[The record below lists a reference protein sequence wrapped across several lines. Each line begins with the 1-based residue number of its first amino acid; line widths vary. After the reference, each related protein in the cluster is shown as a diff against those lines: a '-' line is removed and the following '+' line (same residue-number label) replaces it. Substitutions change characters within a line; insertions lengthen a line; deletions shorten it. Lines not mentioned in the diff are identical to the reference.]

1 MLIQPTTIAQAQAAG
16 SPYFWDNGK
25 KKLAVTAEQLAALKA
40 GGQYDPAGGSALTQW
55 ANINTQPQA
64 PQMDLQPRL
73 DIPRM
78 PDRPRQELYPG
89 GPPDSFQPRQE
100 LYPGGPPPE
109 RPEPTL
115 PIHRQSP
122 VGDDYYRWRGFNRGE
137 APPEPSMMDRVR
149 GFVGGLI
156 PRATTESGVRSENPW
171 QLADRP
177 SPDYGGWRD
186 SPAPGWEQYPGERY
200 KVEGWP
206 GKGRGYRKSAAVDRP
221 VREGRVA
228 PVSYS
233 QVALDKIAD
242 WEGFRDKPFDDV
254 GTRRIGYGRKA
265 KKGETTSSDKE
276 RGWLMGKVQDI
287 GDWLDGVVTADLN
300 ANQKAAL
307 TSLVYNVGQGSFKKS
322 KALKALNAGDMDEFK
337 LQAFSKNKGWVK
349 SKGKFMEGLY
359 NRRKKEQ
366 ALFLG

>member
-16 SPYFWDNGK
+16 SPYFWDNGQ
-25 KKLAVTAEQLAALKA
+25 KKLAVTAEQLAAFR
-40 GGQYDPAGGSALTQW
+40 GGAQYDPAGGSALTQW
-55 ANINTQPQA
+55 ANINTQPQV

-137 APPEPSMMDRVR
+137 APPEPGMMDRVK
-149 GFVGGLI
+149 GFVGGIL
-156 PRATTESGVRSENPW
+156 PQARTESGI
-171 QLADRP
+171 
-177 SPDYGGWRD
+177 GGD
-186 SPAPGWEQYPGERY
+186 VAPRRLE
-200 KVEGWP
+200 
-206 GKGRGYRKSAAVDRP
+206 RP
-221 VREGRVA
+221 VREGRIA

-233 QVALDKIAD
+233 QVAMDKIAD
-242 WEGFRDKPFDDV
+242 WEGGYQDKPFTDV
-254 GTRRIGYGRKA
+254 DTKRIGFGRKY
-265 KKGETTSSDKE
+265 KKGEKTTEAKE

-287 GDWLDGVVTADLN
+287 GDFLDGVVTADLT

-307 TSLVYNVGQGSFKKS
+307 TSLVYNVGRTSFKKS

-366 ALFLG
+366 ALFFG

>member
-1 MLIQPTTIAQAQAAG
+1 MLVQPTTIAQAQAAG

-25 KKLAVTAEQLAALKA
+25 KKLAITAEQLAAFK
-40 GGQYDPAGGSALTQW
+40 GGAQYDPAGGSALTQW
-55 ANINTQPQA
+55 ANIQNQ
-64 PQMDLQPRL
+64 PQMDLEPVL
-73 DIPRM
+73 DIPR
-78 PDRPRQELYPG
+78 Q
-89 GPPDSFQPRQE
+89 
-100 LYPGGPPPE
+100 
-109 RPEPTL
+109 EPTL
-115 PIHRQSP
+115 PLRRRSP
-122 VGDDYYRWRGFNRGE
+122 VGDDYYQWRGFNRGE

-149 GFVGGLI
+149 GFVGGIL
-156 PRATTESGVRSENPW
+156 PGGRTESGV
-171 QLADRP
+171 
-177 SPDYGGWRD
+177 GGD
-186 SPAPGWEQYPGERY
+186 VAPRRLE
-200 KVEGWP
+200 
-206 GKGRGYRKSAAVDRP
+206 RP

-322 KALKALNAGDMDEFK
+322 KALKALNAGDMDEFRK
-337 LQAFSKNKGWVK
+337 QAFSKEQGWVK
-349 SKGKFMEGLY
+349 SKGKFIEGLH

-366 ALFLG
+366 ALFFG

>member
-1 MLIQPTTIAQAQAAG
+1 MLVQPTTIAQAQAAG

-25 KKLAVTAEQLAALKA
+25 KKLAITAEQLAAFK
-40 GGQYDPAGGSALTQW
+40 GGAQYDPAGGSALTQW
-55 ANINTQPQA
+55 ANIQTQPQV
-64 PQMDLQPRL
+64 PQMDLQPVL
-73 DIPRM
+73 DIPR
-78 PDRPRQELYPG
+78 Q
-89 GPPDSFQPRQE
+89 
-100 LYPGGPPPE
+100 
-109 RPEPTL
+109 EPTL
-115 PIHRQSP
+115 PLRRRSP
-122 VGDDYYRWRGFNRGE
+122 VGDDYYQWRGFNRGE

-149 GFVGGLI
+149 GFVGGIL
-156 PRATTESGVRSENPW
+156 PGGRTESGV
-171 QLADRP
+171 
-177 SPDYGGWRD
+177 GGD
-186 SPAPGWEQYPGERY
+186 VAPRRLE
-200 KVEGWP
+200 
-206 GKGRGYRKSAAVDRP
+206 RP

-337 LQAFSKNKGWVK
+337 RQAFSKEQGWVK
-349 SKGKFMEGLY
+349 SKGKFVKGLH
-359 NRRKKEQ
+359 NRRQKEQ
-366 ALFLG
+366 ALFFG

>member
-1 MLIQPTTIAQAQAAG
+1 MLVQPTTIAQAQAAG

-25 KKLAVTAEQLAALKA
+25 KKLAITAEQLAAFK
-40 GGQYDPAGGSALTQW
+40 GGAQYDPAGGSALTQW
-55 ANINTQPQA
+55 ANIQTQPQV
-64 PQMDLQPRL
+64 PQMDLQPVL
-73 DIPRM
+73 DIPR
-78 PDRPRQELYPG
+78 Q
-89 GPPDSFQPRQE
+89 
-100 LYPGGPPPE
+100 
-109 RPEPTL
+109 EPTL
-115 PIHRQSP
+115 PLRRRSP
-122 VGDDYYRWRGFNRGE
+122 VGDDYYQWRGFNRGE

-149 GFVGGLI
+149 GFVGGIL
-156 PRATTESGVRSENPW
+156 PGGRTESGV
-171 QLADRP
+171 
-177 SPDYGGWRD
+177 GGD
-186 SPAPGWEQYPGERY
+186 VAPRRLE
-200 KVEGWP
+200 
-206 GKGRGYRKSAAVDRP
+206 RP

-265 KKGETTSSDKE
+265 KKGETTTSDKE

-337 LQAFSKNKGWVK
+337 RQAFSKEQGWVK
-349 SKGKFMEGLY
+349 SKGKFVKGLH
-359 NRRKKEQ
+359 NRRQKEQ
-366 ALFLG
+366 ALFFG

>member
-1 MLIQPTTIAQAQAAG
+1 MLVQPTTIAQAQAAG

-25 KKLAVTAEQLAALKA
+25 KKLAITAEQLAAFK
-40 GGQYDPAGGSALTQW
+40 GGAQYDPAGGSALTQW
-55 ANINTQPQA
+55 ANIQTQPQV
-64 PQMDLQPRL
+64 PQMDLQPVL
-73 DIPRM
+73 DIPR
-78 PDRPRQELYPG
+78 Q
-89 GPPDSFQPRQE
+89 
-100 LYPGGPPPE
+100 
-109 RPEPTL
+109 EPTL
-115 PIHRQSP
+115 PLRRRSP
-122 VGDDYYRWRGFNRGE
+122 VGDDYYQWRGFNRGE

-149 GFVGGLI
+149 GFVGGIL
-156 PRATTESGVRSENPW
+156 PGGRTESGV
-171 QLADRP
+171 
-177 SPDYGGWRD
+177 GGD
-186 SPAPGWEQYPGERY
+186 VAPRRLE
-200 KVEGWP
+200 
-206 GKGRGYRKSAAVDRP
+206 RP

-322 KALKALNAGDMDEFK
+322 KALKALNAGDMDEFRK
-337 LQAFSKNKGWVK
+337 QAFSKEQGWVK
-349 SKGKFMEGLY
+349 SKGKFVKGLH
-359 NRRKKEQ
+359 NRRQKEQ
-366 ALFLG
+366 ALFFG

>member
-1 MLIQPTTIAQAQAAG
+1 MLVQPTTIAQAQAAG

-25 KKLAVTAEQLAALKA
+25 KKLAVTAEQLAAFR
-40 GGQYDPAGGSALTQW
+40 GGAQYDPEGGSALTQW
-55 ANINTQPQA
+55 ANIQNQ
-64 PQMDLQPRL
+64 PQMDLQPIL
-73 DIPRM
+73 DIPRQQYPVDIQRQPAPPGRDLYFPESSGLRG
-78 PDRPRQELYPG
+78 PD
-89 GPPDSFQPRQE
+89 
-100 LYPGGPPPE
+100 

-337 LQAFSKNKGWVK
+337 KQAFSKEQGWVK
-349 SKGKFMEGLY
+349 SKGKFVKGLH
-359 NRRKKEQ
+359 NRRQKEQ
-366 ALFLG
+366 ALFFG

>member
-1 MLIQPTTIAQAQAAG
+1 MLVQPTTIAQAQAAG

-25 KKLAVTAEQLAALKA
+25 KKLAITAEQLAAFK
-40 GGQYDPAGGSALTQW
+40 GGAQYDPAGGSALTQW
-55 ANINTQPQA
+55 ANIQTQPQV
-64 PQMDLQPRL
+64 PQMDLQPVL
-73 DIPRM
+73 DIPRQAPPTDFPM
-78 PDRPRQELYPG
+78 YRDAPREEPEAHPMYW
-89 GPPDSFQPRQE
+89 GPPSEQ
-100 LYPGGPPPE
+100 
-109 RPEPTL
+109 PEP
-115 PIHRQSP
+115 
-122 VGDDYYRWRGFNRGE
+122 G
-137 APPEPSMMDRVR
+137 MMDRIR
-149 GFVGGLI
+149 GFVGGIL
-156 PRATTESGVRSENPW
+156 PGGRTESGI
-171 QLADRP
+171 
-177 SPDYGGWRD
+177 GGD
-186 SPAPGWEQYPGERY
+186 VAPRRLE
-200 KVEGWP
+200 
-206 GKGRGYRKSAAVDRP
+206 RP

-322 KALKALNAGDMDEFK
+322 KALKALNAGDMDEFRK
-337 LQAFSKNKGWVK
+337 QAFSKEQGWVK
-349 SKGKFMEGLY
+349 SKGKFIEGLH

-366 ALFLG
+366 ALFFG

>member
-1 MLIQPTTIAQAQAAG
+1 MLVQPTTIAQAQAMG
-16 SPYFWDNGK
+16 SPYFYQDGK
-25 KKLAVTAEQLAALKA
+25 KKLAVTAEQLAAFR
-40 GGQYDPAGGSALTQW
+40 GGAQYDPAGGSALTQW
-55 ANINTQPQA
+55 ANIHTQPQV
-64 PQMDLQPRL
+64 PQMDLQPVL
-73 DIPRM
+73 DIPR
-78 PDRPRQELYPG
+78 Q
-89 GPPDSFQPRQE
+89 
-100 LYPGGPPPE
+100 
-109 RPEPTL
+109 EPTL
-115 PIHRQSP
+115 PLRRRSP
-122 VGDDYYRWRGFNRGE
+122 VGDDYYQWRGFNRGE

-149 GFVGGLI
+149 GFVGGIL
-156 PRATTESGVRSENPW
+156 PGGRTESGV
-171 QLADRP
+171 
-177 SPDYGGWRD
+177 GGD
-186 SPAPGWEQYPGERY
+186 VAPRRLE
-200 KVEGWP
+200 
-206 GKGRGYRKSAAVDRP
+206 RP

-265 KKGETTSSDKE
+265 KKGETTTSDKE

-337 LQAFSKNKGWVK
+337 RQAFSKEQGWVK
-349 SKGKFMEGLY
+349 SKGKFVKGLH
-359 NRRKKEQ
+359 NRRQKEQ
-366 ALFLG
+366 ALFFG

>member
-1 MLIQPTTIAQAQAAG
+1 MLVQPTTIAQAQAAG

-25 KKLAVTAEQLAALKA
+25 KKLAITAEQLAAFK
-40 GGQYDPAGGSALTQW
+40 GGAQYDPAGGSALTQW
-55 ANINTQPQA
+55 ANIQNQ

-109 RPEPTL
+109 RPEP
-115 PIHRQSP
+115 
-122 VGDDYYRWRGFNRGE
+122 G
-137 APPEPSMMDRVR
+137 MMDRIR
-149 GFVGGLI
+149 GFVGGIL
-156 PRATTESGVRSENPW
+156 PGGRTESGI
-171 QLADRP
+171 
-177 SPDYGGWRD
+177 GGD
-186 SPAPGWEQYPGERY
+186 VAPRRLE
-200 KVEGWP
+200 
-206 GKGRGYRKSAAVDRP
+206 RP

-228 PVSYS
+228 PVSYR

-322 KALKALNAGDMDEFK
+322 KALKALNAGDMDEFRK
-337 LQAFSKNKGWVK
+337 QAFSKEQGWVK
-349 SKGKFMEGLY
+349 SKGKFIEGLH

-366 ALFLG
+366 ALFFG

>member
-1 MLIQPTTIAQAQAAG
+1 MLVQPTTIAQAQAMG

-25 KKLAVTAEQLAALKA
+25 KKLAVTAEQLAAFKA

-55 ANINTQPQA
+55 ANLQTQ
-64 PQMDLQPRL
+64 PQMDLAPRL
-73 DIPRM
+73 DIPRQAPPTDFPM
-78 PDRPRQELYPG
+78 YRDAPREEPEAHPMYW
-89 GPPDSFQPRQE
+89 GPPSEQ
-100 LYPGGPPPE
+100 
-109 RPEPTL
+109 PEPTL

-137 APPEPSMMDRVR
+137 TPPEPSMMDRAR
-149 GFVGGLI
+149 GFIGGIL
-156 PRATTESGVRSENPW
+156 PQARTESGI
-171 QLADRP
+171 
-177 SPDYGGWRD
+177 GGD
-186 SPAPGWEQYPGERY
+186 VAPRRLE
-200 KVEGWP
+200 
-206 GKGRGYRKSAAVDRP
+206 RP

-233 QVALDKIAD
+233 QVAMDKIAD
-242 WEGFRDKPFDDV
+242 WEGGYQDKTFDDV

-265 KKGETTSSDKE
+265 KKGETTTSDKE
-276 RGWLMGKVQDI
+276 RGWLMTKVQDI

-337 LQAFSKNKGWVK
+337 RQAFSKEQGWVK
-349 SKGKFMEGLY
+349 SKGKFVKGLH
-359 NRRKKEQ
+359 NRRQKEQ
-366 ALFLG
+366 ALFFG

>member
-1 MLIQPTTIAQAQAAG
+1 MLVQPTTIAQAQAAG

-25 KKLAVTAEQLAALKA
+25 KKLAITAEQLAAFK
-40 GGQYDPAGGSALTQW
+40 GGAQYDPAGGSALTQW
-55 ANINTQPQA
+55 ANIQNQ

-100 LYPGGPPPE
+100 LYPGGPPPAQ
-109 RPEPTL
+109 PEPGLYDRLNTRL
-115 PIHRQSP
+115 GE
-122 VGDDYYRWRGFNRGE
+122 VYDRGNERLGELYDRGNRRLGE
-137 APPEPSMMDRVR
+137 AYDR
-149 GFVGGLI
+149 GNEWLGGILSPTTRSGI
-156 PRATTESGVRSENPW
+156 GGDVAPRRLE
-171 QLADRP
+171 
-177 SPDYGGWRD
+177 
-186 SPAPGWEQYPGERY
+186 
-200 KVEGWP
+200 
-206 GKGRGYRKSAAVDRP
+206 RP

-254 GTRRIGYGRKA
+254 GTRRIGYGREA
-265 KKGETTSSDKE
+265 EKGETTTSDKE

-287 GDWLDGVVTADLN
+287 GDFLDGVVTADLN

-307 TSLVYNVGQGSFKKS
+307 TSLVYNVGRTSFKKS
-322 KALKALNAGDMDEFK
+322 KALAALNAGDMDEFK

-349 SKGKFMEGLY
+349 SKGKFIEGLY

-366 ALFLG
+366 ALFFG

>member
-1 MLIQPTTIAQAQAAG
+1 MLVQPTTIAQAQAAG
-16 SPYFWDNGK
+16 SPYFWDNGQ
-25 KKLAVTAEQLAALKA
+25 KKLAVTAEQLAAFR
-40 GGQYDPAGGSALTQW
+40 GGAQYDPAGGSALTQW
-55 ANINTQPQA
+55 ANIHTQPQMDLA
-64 PQMDLQPRL
+64 PRLDIQPQIPPMDLQPRL

-109 RPEPTL
+109 RPEP
-115 PIHRQSP
+115 
-122 VGDDYYRWRGFNRGE
+122 G
-137 APPEPSMMDRVR
+137 MMDRIR
-149 GFVGGLI
+149 GFVGGIL
-156 PRATTESGVRSENPW
+156 PGGRTESGI
-171 QLADRP
+171 
-177 SPDYGGWRD
+177 GGD
-186 SPAPGWEQYPGERY
+186 VAPRRLE
-200 KVEGWP
+200 
-206 GKGRGYRKSAAVDRP
+206 RP

-233 QVALDKIAD
+233 QVAMDKIAD
-242 WEGFRDKPFDDV
+242 WEGGYQDKAFDDR
-254 GTRRIGYGRKA
+254 GTQRIGFGRKY
-265 KKGETTSSDKE
+265 KKGEKTTEAKE

-287 GDWLDGVVTADLN
+287 GDFLDGVVTADLN

-307 TSLVYNVGQGSFKKS
+307 TSLVYNVGRTSFKKS

-366 ALFLG
+366 ALFFG